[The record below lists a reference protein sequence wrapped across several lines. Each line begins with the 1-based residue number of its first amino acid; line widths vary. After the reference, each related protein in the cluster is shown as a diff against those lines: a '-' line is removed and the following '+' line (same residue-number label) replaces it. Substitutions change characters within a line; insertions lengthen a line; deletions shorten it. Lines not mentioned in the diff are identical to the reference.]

1 MALVISAGPA
11 SVALVISAGPA
22 NVALVISAGPANVAL
37 VISAGPAS
45 VALVISASICKME
58 TRLGCTDLRRVQDGE
73 QVLCDEQS
81 SGEVQEANH
90 PGDTEQ
96 GAEQSGIL
104 GRFPANSIKT
114 LNCDHHGV
122 LTQNKEKHRNKDRL
136 LREPPEFP
144 LETPFP
150 SSEGEAHAPV
160 ACGVRSERRG
170 VQLCCIAEIVCVV
183 WESYSKTH
191 QAEFA
196 SELFG
201 VSFKLASSR
210 MTHISRMK
218 FTCRRQ
224 GRRQS
229 ELMCE

>member
-1 MALVISAGPA
+1 MSRVPEKFRKPIIQVIPSKGQSRAA
-11 SVALVISAGPA
+11 SF
-22 NVALVISAGPANVAL
+22 
-37 VISAGPAS
+37 
-45 VALVISASICKME
+45 C
-58 TRLGCTDLRRVQDGE
+58 
-73 QVLCDEQS
+73 
-81 SGEVQEANH
+81 
-90 PGDTEQ
+90 
-96 GAEQSGIL
+96 
-104 GRFPANSIKT
+104 RFPANSIKT
-114 LNCDHHGV
+114 FNLCDHHGV
-122 LTQNKEKHRNKDRL
+122 LTQNKEKHRNKDRF

-144 LETPFP
+144 LETPSQ
-150 SSEGEAHAPV
+150 SSEGESYAPV
-160 ACGVRSERRG
+160 ACGVGSERSG

-183 WESYSKTH
+183 RESYSKTH

-229 ELMCE
+229 DLMCE

>member
-1 MALVISAGPA
+1 MALVISTGPA

-22 NVALVISAGPANVAL
+22 GVAL

-73 QVLCDEQS
+73 QVIGDEQS

-90 PGDTEQ
+90 PGNTEQ

-104 GRFPANSIKT
+104 GRFPANSIN
-114 LNCDHHGV
+114 LRDHHGV
-122 LTQNKEKHRNKDRL
+122 LTQNKEKHRNHRRL

-144 LETPFP
+144 LETPSP
-150 SSEGEAHAPV
+150 SSEGESHAPV
-160 ACGVRSERRG
+160 ACGVRSERMG
-170 VQLCCIAEIVCVV
+170 VQLCCIAEIVCVL
-183 WESYSKTH
+183 WEIYSKTH

-210 MTHISRMK
+210 MTHIRRMK

-224 GRRQS
+224 ERRQS